1 VGATKYSSS
10 DDAAWALSDLTGN
23 GIETNWGNGQYD
35 IIDSNGVPLDEID
48 NIETRDNETNGSEFN
63 LGPIVNGALRLGFTF

>member
-1 VGATKYSSS
+1 MV
-10 DDAAWALSDLTGN
+10 
-23 GIETNWGNGQYD
+23 NWGNGQYD

-48 NIETRDNETNGSEFN
+48 NIETRDNEKNGTEFN